1 MDLSCNELS
10 EITLPENLPPKLQEL
25 DLTGNP
31 RLNLDHKTLEQ
42 LKYVTLFILQRKLFL
57 KLTSFVVFFSITIFD
72 KVFIIHYLFAVFS
85 KNILLSSVCEDEG
98 WVLILFVYFF
108 FFLSVTFAVSV
119 LIHRQHSHRMRH
131 LGGLLCGVMVT
142 LRPQA

>member
-42 LKYVTLFILQRKLFL
+42 LKYVWGFFGGFFCFFWGGDLVLQLFFCFICAIIVPLMWLQ
-57 KLTSFVVFFSITIFD
+57 FVLCI
-72 KVFIIHYLFAVFS
+72 
-85 KNILLSSVCEDEG
+85 EG
-98 WVLILFVYFF
+98 I
-108 FFLSVTFAVSV
+108 
-119 LIHRQHSHRMRH
+119 
-131 LGGLLCGVMVT
+131 
-142 LRPQA
+142 

>member
-42 LKYVTLFILQRKLFL
+42 LKYVCFLFFCFFGGGDLVLQLFFCFICAIIVPL
-57 KLTSFVVFFSITIFD
+57 MWLQFVLCI
-72 KVFIIHYLFAVFS
+72 
-85 KNILLSSVCEDEG
+85 EG
-98 WVLILFVYFF
+98 I
-108 FFLSVTFAVSV
+108 
-119 LIHRQHSHRMRH
+119 
-131 LGGLLCGVMVT
+131 
-142 LRPQA
+142 

>member
-42 LKYVTLFILQRKLFL
+42 LKYVW
-57 KLTSFVVFFSITIFD
+57 VFFF
-72 KVFIIHYLFAVFS
+72 VFVFCFGGGGVFSPAVFF
-85 KNILLSSVCEDEG
+85 VCFICAIIVPLM
-98 WVLILFVYFF
+98 WLQFVLCIQG
-108 FFLSVTFAVSV
+108 
-119 LIHRQHSHRMRH
+119 I
-131 LGGLLCGVMVT
+131 
-142 LRPQA
+142 

>member
-42 LKYVTLFILQRKLFL
+42 LKYVWGFCFCFF
-57 KLTSFVVFFSITIFD
+57 SPAVVF
-72 KVFIIHYLFAVFS
+72 LF
-85 KNILLSSVCEDEG
+85 
-98 WVLILFVYFF
+98 Y
-108 FFLSVTFAVSV
+108 
-119 LIHRQHSHRMRH
+119 MRH
-131 LGGLLCGVMVT
+131 HSPVNVASICT
-142 LRPQA
+142 LHRGNLSYHMMYV

>member
-42 LKYVTLFILQRKLFL
+42 LKYVCFC
-57 KLTSFVVFFSITIFD
+57 FF
-72 KVFIIHYLFAVFS
+72 A
-85 KNILLSSVCEDEG
+85 
-98 WVLILFVYFF
+98 
-108 FFLSVTFAVSV
+108 FFLGGGDLV
-119 LIHRQHSHRMRH
+119 LQLFFCFICAIIVPLMWLQFV
-131 LGGLLCGVMVT
+131 LCIEGI
-142 LRPQA
+142 